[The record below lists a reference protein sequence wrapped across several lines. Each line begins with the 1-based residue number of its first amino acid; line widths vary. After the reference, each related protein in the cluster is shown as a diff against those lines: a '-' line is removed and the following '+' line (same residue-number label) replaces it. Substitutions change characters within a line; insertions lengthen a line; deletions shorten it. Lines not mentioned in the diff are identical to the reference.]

1 MANILDAVANIQPLN
16 IDFGDV
22 GADAITKLPI
32 SGFESKAAGQYTIG
46 KSAYPV
52 NVGGKDLQNYVNFY
66 INVQTDSKIAKDRS
80 SEISGISPNARFM
93 NGSVGDTARN
103 FSNNNPTNMVNF
115 GAALAAEGGILGAV
129 GGLIG
134 GGDGVSKIVGAGAG
148 VLKGAVAGAA
158 TGVGVG
164 AIFTGAGITFGQ
176 PAKRLREFIT
186 LYTPQ
191 QITVRYGAQWGEED
205 ALTAAL
211 ASDPELANS
220 LKAAGNA
227 ASQGNF
233 SGALGT
239 AGGAGAGVIAGQILS
254 KSPFASSLSALT
266 RTAANPKKEQIFKS
280 VDYRSF
286 TFEYSF
292 APKSAEEARAALKI
306 IYLFKYHMHPE
317 FKDKNTFVYVYPS
330 EFDIEYFFAGKENSS
345 LNKIS
350 SCVLKEMTVNYS
362 PNGTFTTFPDG
373 TPTQINMTLQ
383 FVELETLTKERIEAG
398 L

>member
-115 GAALAAEGGILGAV
+115 GAALAAEGGVLGAV
-129 GGLIG
+129 TGAIN
-134 GGDGVSKIVGAGAG
+134 GGDVTSKIVGAGAG
-148 VLKGAVAGAA
+148 VLKGAAAGAA
-158 TGVGVG
+158 TGVGIG

-191 QITVRYGAQWGEED
+191 QVTVRYGAQWGEED
-205 ALTAAL
+205 AFTAAL

-220 LKAAGNA
+220 LKAAGNS
-227 ASQGNF
+227 AS
-233 SGALGT
+233 T
-239 AGGAGAGVIAGQILS
+239 AGGAVSGVLAGKILS
-254 KSPFASSLSALT
+254 SGSPFASSLSALT

>member
-115 GAALAAEGGILGAV
+115 GAALAAEGGVLGAV
-129 GGLIG
+129 AGAIN
-134 GGDGVSKIVGAGAG
+134 GGDLTSKIVGAGAG
-148 VLKGAVAGAA
+148 ILKGAAAGAA
-158 TGVGVG
+158 TGVGIG

-191 QITVRYGAQWGEED
+191 QVTVRYGAQWGEED
-205 ALTAAL
+205 AFTAAL

-220 LKAAGNA
+220 LKAAGNS
-227 ASQGNF
+227 AS
-233 SGALGT
+233 T
-239 AGGAGAGVIAGQILS
+239 AGGAVSGVLAGKILS
-254 KSPFASSLSALT
+254 SNSPFASSLSALT